1 MKVRTNPTIGSI
13 QMNDPER
20 KRAWKEARAA
30 VRAYSKDPSDSNAAY
45 VEVAWREI
53 RRTDGV
59 SFWREWQAAEPTT
72 SESRSDGAR
81 TAAGHR

>member
-1 MKVRTNPTIGSI
+1 
-13 QMNDPER
+13 MNDPER

-53 RRTDGV
+53 RRTGGV
-59 SFWREWQAAEPTT
+59 SFWREWQAAKPTT

>member
-1 MKVRTNPTIGSI
+1 
-13 QMNDPER
+13 MNDPKR

-59 SFWREWQAAEPTT
+59 SFWREWQAAKLTT
-72 SESRSDGAR
+72 SESRSDDPR
-81 TAAGHR
+81 TAANHR